1 MMQHDEAANEVQFKR
16 ELEALIP
23 YLRAFSRTLTGNRDY
38 AEDIAQE
45 ALVKAWRGRKSFTPG
60 TNMKAWLF
68 TILRNEHLTHH
79 RRNWR
84 QDAWDPDRAELIPDV
99 PEPQRWSAEFSVVAR
114 ALYALPVEQ
123 REALILVGVAG
134 FSYEESA
141 AIADIEVGTV
151 KSRVFR
157 ARRRIMAMLDGG
169 EPLPKVKHAPW
180 QLAPEAVLAQLA
192 RLPRTSAHLN

>member
-1 MMQHDEAANEVQFKR
+1 MMRHDETNETQFKR

-45 ALVKAWRGRKSFTPG
+45 ALAKAWRGRNSFTPG

-84 QDAWDPDRAELIPDV
+84 QAAWEPEQAELIPDS
-99 PEPQRWSAEFSVVAR
+99 PEPQRWSAEFSAVAR
-114 ALYALPVEQ
+114 ALYALPIEQ

-141 AIADIEVGTV
+141 EIAGIELGTV

-157 ARRRIMAMLDGG
+157 ARKRILAILDGE
-169 EPLPKVKHAPW
+169 EPMPKVERAPW
-180 QLAPEAVLAQLA
+180 ELAPEAVLAHII
-192 RLPRTSAHLN
+192 RLPRVAVHVN